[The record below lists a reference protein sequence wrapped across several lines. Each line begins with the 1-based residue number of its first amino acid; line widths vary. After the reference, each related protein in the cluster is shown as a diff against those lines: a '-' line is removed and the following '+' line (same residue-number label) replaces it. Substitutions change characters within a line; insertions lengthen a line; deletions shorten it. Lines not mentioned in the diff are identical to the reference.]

1 MNSRLH
7 KIVSGLKRG
16 RIVVV
21 GDLILDRYIHGSV
34 ERISPEAPA
43 QILDVSREEEL
54 LGGAANVAANISAI
68 GAKTFI
74 FGVVG
79 KDQAGVNIL
88 KLLKERGIVSTG
100 LVSDAD
106 RSTTIKSRYMSLRQQ
121 ILRVDKEQR
130 SAITKTIEKKLIARL
145 IKILPKCD
153 GIVISDYGKGTLTDS
168 FLARLIELGKKAG
181 KPVIVDPKG
190 DDYRKYKGV
199 TLITPNKKEACGATG
214 IDIKTEEDYATAAEK
229 LFSIT
234 SAQNILITRGDEG
247 MSLFCQDGK
256 NLHLPAEALEV
267 FDVSGAGDTVTA
279 AIAVFF
285 CGGVDLAL
293 SARIANV
300 AASIEVAHVGAKA
313 VSENEILEKLGGEPE
328 ENKIITVTQAE
339 EMAESARQNGLKVVF
354 TNGCFDILHA
364 GHVDYLEKARS
375 VGDLLIV
382 GLNSDSSIK
391 KIKGTKRPIVT
402 QIDRAALLAGL
413 SSVSAVV
420 IFGEPTPAKLIKK
433 IKPDILA
440 KGGDWKETEIVGG
453 DFVKKRGGEVLR
465 VKLTEGVSSTGIIE
479 TILERYG
486 NEKKV

>member
-21 GDLILDRYIHGSV
+21 GDLILDRYIYGSV

-43 QILDVSREEEL
+43 QILDVSREEEI
-54 LGGAANVAANISAI
+54 LGGAANVAANICAI
-68 GAKTFI
+68 GANVSI
-74 FGVVG
+74 LGVIG
-79 KDQAGVNIL
+79 KDRAGDNVR
-88 KLLKERGIVSTG
+88 KLLKERGIVATG
-100 LVSDAD
+100 LLTDVN
-106 RSTTIKSRYMSLRQQ
+106 RSTTIKSRYISLRQQ
-121 ILRVDKEQR
+121 ILRVDKEQVWG
-130 SAITKTIEKKLIARL
+130 IGDDIENRLIARL
-145 IKILPKCD
+145 EKILPKCD
-153 GIVISDYGKGTLTDS
+153 GLVISDYGKGTLTDS
-168 FLARLIELGKKAG
+168 FIARIIELGRKAG
-181 KPVIVDPKG
+181 KPIIADPKG
-190 DDYRKYKGV
+190 DDYRKYRGV

-214 IDIKTEEDYATAAEK
+214 IDIKTEEDYAKAAEK

-247 MSLFCQDGK
+247 MSLFYQDGK
-256 NLHLPAEALEV
+256 SLHLPAEALEV

-279 AIAVFF
+279 TMAAFF
-285 CGGVDLAL
+285 CGGIDLAL

-313 VSENEILEKLGGEPE
+313 VSKDEILEKLGGAPE
-328 ENKIITVTQAE
+328 ENKVITLAQAE

-364 GHVDYLEKARS
+364 GHVDYLKKAGS
-375 VGDLLIV
+375 AGDLLIV

-402 QIDRAALLAGL
+402 EMNRAALLAGL
-413 SSVSAVV
+413 SSVNAVV
-420 IFGEPTPAKLIKK
+420 IFSEPTPAKLIKK

-440 KGGDWKETEIVGG
+440 KGGDWKESEIVGG

-465 VKLTEGVSSTGIIE
+465 LKLTEGASSTGIIE